1 MVTGA
6 STILI
11 MAGGTGGHVFPAL
24 AVAEALRVQGHQIQW
39 LGTRHGLEAEI
50 VPRAGFDMNYI
61 SVKGLR
67 GNGMLGWLLA
77 PFRLLFALTQ
87 ALRICLRLHPGVVLG
102 MGGFVTGPG
111 GVASWLLRRPLVVHE
126 QNAIPGMT
134 NRWLAK
140 LATRVLEAFPHSFK
154 SSVAAQHTGN
164 PVRKLITAISAPNER
179 YASHQGAM
187 RLLIIGG
194 SLGAQALND
203 IVPAAIA
210 TLDKALCPTIWHQ
223 AGKQKNITTAR
234 RYAECN
240 LEARVEPFIVNMAE
254 AYAWADLVICRAGAM
269 TVAEL
274 SNVGLASI
282 LVPYP
287 HAVDDHQTA
296 NARYLA
302 DANAAILIRQV
313 DLTATHLAAVLS
325 DLLVAGRPR
334 LLEMATIARG
344 LGKPDAT
351 QAVAQICLEVVRE

>member
-1 MVTGA
+1 MVTVTR
-6 STILI
+6 TILI

-24 AVAEALRVQGHQIQW
+24 AVAEELRGHGHHIHW

-50 VPRAGFDMNYI
+50 VPRAGFAMHYI
-61 SVKGLR
+61 SIKGLR
-67 GNGMLGWLLA
+67 GNGMLGWVLA
-77 PFRLLFALTQ
+77 PFRLAFALLQ
-87 ALRICLRLHPGVVLG
+87 AVGICRRLRPSVVLG

-111 GVASWLLRRPLVVHE
+111 GVASWLLRKPLVVHE

-134 NRWLAK
+134 NRWLAR

-154 SSVAAQHTGN
+154 NSVSAQHTGN
-164 PVRKLITAISAPNER
+164 PVRKLITAIASPAER
-179 YASHQGAM
+179 YAIHQGEI

-194 SLGAQALND
+194 SLGAQSLND

-210 TLDKALCPTIWHQ
+210 TLDKQHRPTVWHQ
-223 AGKQKNITTAR
+223 AGKQKNISTAR

-269 TVAEL
+269 TVSEL
-274 SNVGLASI
+274 SNVGLAAI

-296 NARYLA
+296 NARYLT
-302 DANAAILIRQV
+302 DAKAAILIQQV
-313 DLTATHLAAVLS
+313 DLTAAHLGAVLRELFS
-325 DLLVAGRPR
+325 AGRVR
-334 LLEMATIARG
+334 LLEMANAARR
-344 LGKPDAT
+344 LAKPDAT
-351 QAVAQICLEVVRE
+351 QAVAQICLEVARE

>member
-1 MVTGA
+1 MVTAA

-24 AVAEALRVQGHQIQW
+24 AVAEELRVHGHHIQW
-39 LGTRHGLEAEI
+39 LGTRHGLEAEL
-50 VPRAGFDMNYI
+50 VPRAGFAINYI
-61 SVKGLR
+61 SIKGLR

-77 PFRLLFALTQ
+77 PFRLSFALWQ
-87 ALRICLRLHPGVVLG
+87 AIGICRRIRPGVVLG

-134 NRWLAK
+134 NRWLAM

-154 SSVAAQHTGN
+154 DTVSTQQTGN
-164 PVRKLITAISAPNER
+164 PVRKLITAIAPPDER
-179 YASHQGAM
+179 YGSHQGAM

-194 SLGAQALND
+194 SLGAQSLNER
-203 IVPAAIA
+203 VPAAIA
-210 TLDKALCPTIWHQ
+210 TLAKELRPTIWHQ

-234 RYAECN
+234 RYEECN

-269 TVAEL
+269 TISEL

-296 NARYLA
+296 NAHYLA
-302 DANAAILIRQV
+302 DANAAILIQQV
-313 DLTATHLAAVLS
+313 DLTAAHLGAVLR
-325 DLLVAGRPR
+325 DLLAVGRPR
-334 LLEMATIARG
+334 LLEMANVARR

-351 QAVAQICLEVVRE
+351 QAVAQVCLEVARG